1 MKNII
6 LIAVAVLVLGAV
18 GFIFFANSQNA
29 PAPVGTAGNN
39 TVTSS
44 SPLPASTDDHM
55 MQTNDKYIVYSS
67 GSLEENTDKKRVLF
81 FYANWCP
88 TCIPADKA
96 FQSSLS
102 QIPEDVSIIRV
113 NYNDTE
119 TDQEEKELAT
129 RYGVT
134 YQHTFVQ
141 VDSQGNQIT
150 KWNGGDINQLL
161 ANLK

>member
-6 LIAVAVLVLGAV
+6 LVAVAVLVLGTI
-18 GFIFFANSQNA
+18 GFIIFNNSQVTTT
-29 PAPVGTAGNN
+29 PVQNN
-39 TVTSS
+39 TAASTNPESS
-44 SPLPASTDDHM
+44 SEDSTM
-55 MQTNDKYIVYSS
+55 METNNKYIVYSS
-67 GSLEENTDKKRVLF
+67 GSLEESTDKKRVLF

-96 FQSSLS
+96 FQSSLN
-102 QIPEDVSIIRV
+102 QIPENVTIIRV
-113 NYNDTE
+113 NYNDSD

-141 VDSQGNQIT
+141 IDSQGNQIT
-150 KWNGGDINQLL
+150 KWNGGGISQLL

>member
-6 LIAVAVLVLGAV
+6 LIFVAALVLGTI
-18 GFIFFANSQNA
+18 GFILF
-29 PAPVGTAGNN
+29 
-39 TVTSS
+39 SS
-44 SPLPASTDDHM
+44 SKVSPTPAQNNSTSVSINPEASSDDATA
-55 MQTNDKYIVYSS
+55 MQANNKYVVYAS
-67 GSLEENTDKKRVLF
+67 GSLEENTNKKRVLF

-96 FQSSLS
+96 FQSSLN
-102 QIPEDVSIIRV
+102 QIPENVTIIRV
-113 NYNDTE
+113 NYNDSD
-119 TDQEEKELAT
+119 TDQEEKELAKK
-129 RYGVT
+129 YAVT

-141 VDSQGNQIT
+141 IDAQGNQII